1 MIMGQYKNVLVGI
14 DGSDEANAAFNRAL
28 NIAKTE
34 GVTLHIAH
42 VVDTQSLTTIDQYA
56 PYNVSITDAQN
67 YGDKLLEQYVEK
79 AKVEGFDKINKVLEQ
94 GSPKRDL
101 PGKVAKAHEIDLI
114 VVGATGLNAIE
125 RFLIGS
131 VSENIV
137 RRATCDVLIVREN
150 QQEA

>member
-1 MIMGQYKNVLVGI
+1 MYKNVLIGL
-14 DGSDEANAAFNRAL
+14 DGSDEASAAFERAVKV
-28 NIAKTE
+28 AKAE
-34 GVTLHIAH
+34 GATLHIAH

-67 YGDKLLEQYVEK
+67 YGEKLVDEYIEK
-79 AKVEGFDKINKVLEQ
+79 AKAAGLENVKKVLES
-94 GSPKRDL
+94 GSPKRDI
-101 PGKVAKAHEIDLI
+101 PGKIAEDHNIDLI

-137 RRATCDVLIVREN
+137 RRASCDVLIVRE
-150 QQEA
+150 QTETE

>member
-1 MIMGQYKNVLVGI
+1 MIKVYKNVLIGL
-14 DGSDEANAAFNRAL
+14 DGSDEASAAFERAVKV
-28 NIAKTE
+28 AKAE
-34 GVTLHIAH
+34 GATLHIAH

-67 YGDKLLEQYVEK
+67 YGEKLVDEYIEK
-79 AKVEGFDKINKVLEQ
+79 AKAAGLENVKKVLES
-94 GSPKRDL
+94 GSPKRDI
-101 PGKVAKAHEIDLI
+101 PGKIAEDHNIDLI

-137 RRATCDVLIVREN
+137 RRASCDVLIVRE
-150 QQEA
+150 QTETE

>member
-1 MIMGQYKNVLVGI
+1 MNKYKNVLVGI

-28 NIAKTE
+28 NIAQTE
-34 GVTLHIAH
+34 GATLHIAH

-67 YGDKLLEQYVEK
+67 YGEKLLDEYVEK
-79 AKVEGFDKINKVLEQ
+79 AKAAGFEKINKVLEQ

-101 PGKVAKAHEIDLI
+101 PGKVAETHEVDLI

-150 QQEA
+150 QQ

>member
-1 MIMGQYKNVLVGI
+1 MMKVYKNVLIGL
-14 DGSDEANAAFNRAL
+14 DGSDQASAAFERAVKV
-28 NIAKTE
+28 AKAE
-34 GVTLHIAH
+34 GATLHIAH

-67 YGDKLLEQYVEK
+67 YGEKLVDEYIEK
-79 AKVEGFDKINKVLEQ
+79 AKAAGLENVKKVLES
-94 GSPKRDL
+94 GSPKRDI
-101 PGKVAKAHEIDLI
+101 PGKIAEDHNIDLI

-137 RRATCDVLIVREN
+137 RRASCDVLIVRE
-150 QQEA
+150 QTETE